1 MKKRDFLKTSAA
13 LATTTLIPSS
23 LLASIGESQT
33 RLRTA
38 HIGIGGMGAEDLQS
52 IASHQSV
59 DVVALCDVD
68 NKNLEAAHLIYPDAK
83 IFKDYRVML
92 KKMSSDIDAVIVST
106 PDHTHAPASIMAM
119 QMDKPVY
126 CQKPLTHYVSEARE
140 MRNLAEQKN
149 LVTQMGIQ
157 VHSFYDYKLATLL
170 IQSGIIGKVHT
181 VKAWTD
187 RNFGYDGPAPKG
199 NDPVPDSLDWNLWLG
214 TSSERPYKKKYYH
227 PGVWRKLVD
236 YGCGTLGDMGVH
248 IFDTPYNALTLD
260 VPLTIKNKCR
270 KPNGYGFPESNS
282 VTYTFRGTPYTTDTL
297 TWIWSDGPGSPLDKK
312 YLELPNKN
320 KLPLQGAMFIG
331 EKGRLLLPHFMEKPK
346 HIVNGEY
353 KEIDIK
359 KYDPNNTL
367 GNRLNDYKLASPKHY
382 HQFVDACLGKDKVSA
397 PFSYSSRLTET
408 ILLGLIAGR
417 FPDKT
422 LNWDSINAKFKED
435 EANLYLSG
443 TYRNF

>member
-140 MRNLAEQKN
+140 MRDLAEQKN

-214 TSSERPYKKKYYH
+214 TSSERPYKEKYYH

-422 LNWDSINAKFKED
+422 LTWDSINAKFKED

-443 TYRNF
+443 NYRNF